1 MRSLLTS
8 MQLLNQNNA
17 NLLGPG
23 GSPQSSTGVNSGTGN
38 QQNNQQ
44 SPAGG
49 QTQPNN
55 QQNNIHPLPGGLP
68 KSNNQQ
74 NNQQPVI
81 ASNTQGNANTTNNT
95 QTTQQ
100 PVIAS
105 NTQGNANATNNT
117 QNTQQASNTPFQRVH
132 SNTQYTS
139 PVPNTLVSTLGNIA
153 GDYLRDRMLRNAYQ
167 ESYDK
172 YLQRIKDLGTQ
183 VYNQG
188 GKVTAASF
196 YNAAGDVGHN
206 VPQAYERALTRVR
219 ATPEAM
225 LAYSQSL
232 GTAGQL
238 LGAADAAARATQA
251 AAQSQAAGVRR
262 QAAQIARNIGNAAA
276 LRDILAATAGQSV
289 GAMQQAA
296 DTASRSIGAN
306 LGQAGQLM
314 QQAAMI
320 PQQSQMVQYQLF
332 ARPREAQLNQ
342 QLGSYYLTRPV
353 PYDAPTARWAG
364 LTGSLF
370 QIAGN
375 HLARLLMGN
384 PPISMYEAT
393 YPGPHVA
400 TDEAR
405 IAPSQQK
412 ENNNK
417 T

>member
-1 MRSLLTS
+1 MSSLVTS
-8 MQLLNQNNA
+8 MQLLLRNNPGLFA
-17 NLLGPG
+17 PG
-23 GSPQSSTGVNSGTGN
+23 GNTQSLPGSNSVISN
-38 QQNNQQ
+38 
-44 SPAGG
+44 
-49 QTQPNN
+49 QPNN
-55 QQNNIHPLPGGLP
+55 QQLLPSGTAS
-68 KSNNQQ
+68 SNNQQ
-74 NNQQPVI
+74 N
-81 ASNTQGNANTTNNT
+81 
-95 QTTQQ
+95 TQQ
-100 PVIAS
+100 PVITS
-105 NTQGNANATNNT
+105 NTQGGTNTTNTTTTNNP
-117 QNTQQASNTPFQRVH
+117 QNTQQTANTNSPFTQVH

-139 PVPNTLVSTLGNIA
+139 PLPNALISTLGNIA
-153 GDYLRDRMLRNAYQ
+153 GDYMRDLMMRKAYQ

-188 GKVTAASF
+188 GKVTEGSF
-196 YNAAGDVGHN
+196 YNAAGDIGHN

-262 QAAQIARNIGNAAA
+262 QAAQIARNVGNAAA
-276 LRDILAATAGQSV
+276 LRDMLAATAGQSV

-296 DTASRSIGAN
+296 EAASRGAAAN

-320 PQQSQMVQYQLF
+320 PQQSQMAQYQLF

-353 PYDAPTARWAG
+353 PYDAPTPKWAG

-375 HLARLLMGN
+375 HLSRLLLGN

-393 YPGPHVA
+393 YPGAHVA
-400 TDEAR
+400 TDEG
-405 IAPSQQK
+405 QVEEQK
-412 ENNNK
+412 K
-417 T
+417 

>member
-1 MRSLLTS
+1 MVGDLTTS
-8 MQLLNQNNA
+8 MLLLLRNNPG
-17 NLLGPG
+17 LFGPG
-23 GSPQSSTGVNSGTGN
+23 GNTQSQSGSNPGTSN

-55 QQNNIHPLPGGLP
+55 QQNNSQPLPGGQVFP
-68 KSNNQQ
+68 NNQQ

-81 ASNTQGNANTTNNT
+81 ASNTQGNANT
-95 QTTQQ
+95 
-100 PVIAS
+100 A
-105 NTQGNANATNNT
+105 NNT
-117 QNTQQASNTPFQRVH
+117 QNTQQTNNTPFTQIH

-139 PVPNTLVSTLGNIA
+139 PLPNALVSTLGNIA

-196 YNAAGDVGHN
+196 YNAAGDIGHN

-262 QAAQIARNIGNAAA
+262 QAAQMARNVGNAAA

-296 DTASRSIGAN
+296 DTASRGIGAN

-320 PQQSQMVQYQLF
+320 PQQSQMAQYQLF

-353 PYDAPTARWAG
+353 PYDAPTAKWAG

-400 TDEAR
+400 TDEAQ
-405 IAPSQQK
+405 IAQPK
-412 ENNNK
+412 KEEEEENN